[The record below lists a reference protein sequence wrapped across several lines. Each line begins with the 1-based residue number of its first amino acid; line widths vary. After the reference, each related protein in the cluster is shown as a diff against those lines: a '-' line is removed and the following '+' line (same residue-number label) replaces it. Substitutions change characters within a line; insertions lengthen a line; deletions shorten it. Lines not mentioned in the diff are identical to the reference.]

1 MARAKRHYIA
11 GHIWHI
17 THRCHKREF
26 LLKFSKDRRRIDLK
40 MMRAGVVAHPL
51 EWIFSGYC
59 EIQEPRRKCALIAYE
74 RLQELT
80 GFGSYDEFTTAHRN
94 WVEAFLEDGN
104 CGREG
109 KWTQSIAIGSEGFV
123 EKTRQQLGIRAR
135 GRKVVEAGPAYQ
147 LPEPQVSYSSH
158 FGLENDDIGT
168 ENTYFWDVY

>member
-1 MARAKRHYIA
+1 
-11 GHIWHI
+11 
-17 THRCHKREF
+17 
-26 LLKFSKDRRRIDLK
+26 
-40 MMRAGVVAHPL
+40 
-51 EWIFSGYC
+51 
-59 EIQEPRRKCALIAYE
+59 LIAYE